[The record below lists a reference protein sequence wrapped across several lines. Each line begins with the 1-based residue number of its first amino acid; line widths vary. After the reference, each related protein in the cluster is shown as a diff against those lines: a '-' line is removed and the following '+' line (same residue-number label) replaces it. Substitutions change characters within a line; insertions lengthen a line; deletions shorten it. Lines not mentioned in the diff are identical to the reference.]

1 MNNVKD
7 MTVRVEW
14 DTGGEVVK
22 GLSTLWTIPAG
33 AFSDADGES
42 ADINGCVC
50 DYLCDESGWLV
61 ADWEEV
67 EVTTI
72 TETLGEKL
80 VGVHAE
86 IVERVINETRSM
98 RIATAV
104 KLMKRSAMDLALL
117 ATINHTNA
125 KMVADYNQRGLEL
138 INAAEALQAQL

>member
-14 DTGGEVVK
+14 DTDGEVVK

-67 EVTTI
+67 EITTI
-72 TETLGEKL
+72 ESDVLE
-80 VGVHAE
+80 
-86 IVERVINETRSM
+86 
-98 RIATAV
+98 TAV